1 MRAEHAYE
9 RGASLGAKHAQ
20 GARYKDS
27 YACGAIEYAHGAC
40 GARTVLGMRVQY
52 GVRVEH
58 DLSQECDHSKPSLN
72 DFRSMFYLKQELSM
86 N

>member
-1 MRAEHAYE
+1 MEHAYE

-20 GARYKDS
+20 GARYEDS

-52 GVRVEH
+52 GACGARFVTGMR
-58 DLSQECDHSKPSLN
+58 SQQAFSE
-72 DFRSMFYLKQELSM
+72 
-86 N
+86 